1 MQLRSLLVSLANAA
15 KHRAALQGS
24 LGELE
29 SALLGLSMCDLSGP
43 LRGALEKSAGVQKR
57 LRELSE
63 RQSESEE
70 QIGGLTSVAEGYAR
84 LCGSVKVS
92 LLSGRAWRAAKLTR
106 FPNPARLWR
115 SHQVV
120 PRLADG
126 RVEPPQSKVVA
137 REG

>member
-1 MQLRSLLVSLANAA
+1 MQYFDTRRQTLDTFEVQLRSLLLSLSNAA

-43 LRGALEKSAGVQKR
+43 LKGALEKSAGVQKR

-70 QIGGLTSVAEGYAR
+70 EIGGLTSVAEGYAR

-92 LLSGRAWRAAKLTR
+92 LSLSFLE
-106 FPNPARLWR
+106 
-115 SHQVV
+115 S
-120 PRLADG
+120 
-126 RVEPPQSKVVA
+126 
-137 REG
+137 RED